1 MAGFGSDFESDF
13 DSRNE
18 FLVSIPS
25 LNPSLDSDFGVALQ
39 ARNKFPIPQV
49 KKMEQ
54 DEEEVPIIKD
64 DPLEDLLLKEP
75 ELFNQYV
82 EDVKL
87 VNMKELSKKVLTD
100 NYLERFEAVWP
111 KFSNKQRKL
120 RCKKFLE
127 QNPGMRTMNPEVL
140 WQRIFY
146 YHVDYGK
153 KARRVFPPT
162 IQPIQLTRENLPDE
176 SSSVESLE

>member
-1 MAGFGSDFESDF
+1 MDSEAYFDSDFEA
-13 DSRNE
+13 
-18 FLVSIPS
+18 VSEA
-25 LNPSLDSDFGVALQ
+25 D
-39 ARNKFPIPQV
+39 PQV
-49 KKMEQ
+49 DLGPRIFPLPRIKIPKMEQ
-54 DEEEVPIIKD
+54 PEIEEQFPIIKD

-82 EDVKL
+82 EDTKSTS
-87 VNMKELSKKVLTD
+87 MKRIRKEILGED
-100 NYLERFEAVWP
+100 NYIERFKAVWP
-111 KFSNKQRKL
+111 KFSNRARRA
-120 RCKKFLE
+120 RCIKFLE

-162 IQPIQLTRENLPDE
+162 IQPILLTRENLPDE
-176 SSSVESLE
+176 SSESLE